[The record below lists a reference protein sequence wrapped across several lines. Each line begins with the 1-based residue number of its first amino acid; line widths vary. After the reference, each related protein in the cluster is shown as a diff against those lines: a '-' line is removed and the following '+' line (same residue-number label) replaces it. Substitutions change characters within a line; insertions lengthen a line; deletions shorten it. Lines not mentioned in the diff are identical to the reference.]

1 MMDNVK
7 KVTNKRMK
15 DLKEI
20 EKDMAHVTKVY
31 NKKAIRKAFQVG
43 DMVWKT
49 TLTLGIEK
57 QIWQV
62 VSKLGR
68 TIHQVVFR
76 DLCMMETPRK
86 SCLPRALNGRYI

>member
-31 NKKAIRKAFQVG
+31 NKKAIRKAFHSW
-43 DMVWKT
+43 D
-49 TLTLGIEK
+49 
-57 QIWQV
+57 
-62 VSKLGR
+62 R
-68 TIHQVVFR
+68 
-76 DLCMMETPRK
+76 
-86 SCLPRALNGRYI
+86 